1 MQIVGMK
8 HLTFILTLSLI
19 SFFLIVGCSE
29 QSAIKQQDSALI
41 KKIEKTGNTK
51 GYVWLE
57 QYGMG
62 EWYKSVLFFGYADN
76 YGACTDFIEISE
88 KKYGGTHRC
97 VVI

>member
-41 KKIEKTGNTK
+41 KKLRNQAIQKDMFGWSNMAWVN
-51 GYVWLE
+51 GIN
-57 QYGMG
+57 QYYFLVMLIIM
-62 EWYKSVLFFGYADN
+62 ELVQ
-76 YGACTDFIEISE
+76 IS
-88 KKYGGTHRC
+88 
-97 VVI
+97 